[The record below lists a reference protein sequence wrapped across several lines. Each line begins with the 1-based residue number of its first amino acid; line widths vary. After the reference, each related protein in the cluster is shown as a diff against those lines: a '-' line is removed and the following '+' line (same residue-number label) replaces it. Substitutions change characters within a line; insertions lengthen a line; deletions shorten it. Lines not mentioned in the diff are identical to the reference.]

1 MKALQRSRGLPVTLC
16 SCVEIFWERR
26 VFFFSYV
33 KSFFKLLNNFS
44 LIQLHV

>member
-16 SCVEIFWERR
+16 SCVEIFWERG
-26 VFFFSYV
+26 FFLYV